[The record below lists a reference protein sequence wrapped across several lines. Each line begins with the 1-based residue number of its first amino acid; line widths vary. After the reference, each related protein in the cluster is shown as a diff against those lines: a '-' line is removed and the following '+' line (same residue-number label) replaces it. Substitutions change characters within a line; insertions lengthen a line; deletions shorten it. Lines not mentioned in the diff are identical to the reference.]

1 MSTTA
6 SIYQTEQILL
16 SSSFLFHYNSSIVF
30 VHSCSQWIVKPVRQ
44 HSLMHSKRSTCSSGS
59 GAIRVVCNL
68 WAVINRIK
76 SPSVH
81 DSCLG
86 LWAENLTRSTVRVVL
101 GVLVHS
107 CLNSRM
113 SLEWHNAFY
122 TYRSSTG
129 QSRLFIKLG
138 EEERRALCNTGWG
151 KAQTRQ
157 TGSHQQSTA

>member
-16 SSSFLFHYNSSIVF
+16 SSSFLLSYNLSIVF
-30 VHSCSQWIVKPVRQ
+30 VHSCSQWMVKPVRQ
-44 HSLMHSKRSTCSSGS
+44 HSLMHSKQSTCSSGS

-68 WAVINRIK
+68 WAVINWIK

-86 LWAENLTRSTVRVVL
+86 LLGENPTRSSVCVVL

-107 CLNSRM
+107 RM
-113 SLEWHNAFY
+113 EWHNVFY
-122 TYRSSTG
+122 MYRSSTG

-138 EEERRALCNTGWG
+138 KEERRAVCNTGWA

-157 TGSHQQSTA
+157 RGSHQQSTD